1 MKAFQGFFP
10 SFGVIFL
17 VEFEFNNSQIHK
29 DNAAMCHANLYIRAF
44 WLKLFVLINKVFEKV
59 FICGLELNHHKSL
72 Q

>member
-17 VEFEFNNSQIHK
+17 VEFEFNNSRMHK

-44 WLKLFVLINKVFEKV
+44 WLKLLVLINKVF
-59 FICGLELNHHKSL
+59 
-72 Q
+72 